1 MRALETLEERHVV
14 APFKAPDQLPEKV
27 LRRDPRKTALLSLI
41 PGLGQLYNGE
51 TGKGLLFLSVT
62 ISNMVVF
69 TCMVFSEEI
78 IRALAQQAASMQMS
92 IDWDLVK
99 TLRVF
104 HAGSPAF
111 LIYVGLLLSFITYAM
126 RDAYD
131 QARRAQQG
139 AVYAKYFLG
148 LPEAASGSY
157 LVHYAVTASATIFVL
172 FMVAPAKPTEQA
184 IDIELVEPEKPAPPP
199 PAPKQPDIPKT
210 QEKIILPKR
219 VELPK
224 PVDQPKPVEKP
235 LPNQVAVAI
244 PTDAPSALSL
254 APQGA
259 TSDPTPAADAG
270 ATGSGDPASAGS
282 GDSGEVDFGPY
293 LQEMQRR
300 IKKAWFPPKGNESKR
315 ITVKFKI
322 KRSGDVRS
330 IRLVESSGL
339 SIADNAAIAA
349 VEQAAPFPPLPAGAD
364 DEIVIKFTFDYNVFN
379 GTGSGLKSF

>member
-14 APFKAPDQLPEKV
+14 APGKEEHELPVKV
-27 LRRDPRKTALLSLI
+27 LRRDPRRAAMLSLI

-51 TGKGLLFLSVT
+51 TGKGMLFLAVSLANV
-62 ISNMVVF
+62 IVF
-69 TCMVFSEEI
+69 ASMIFSDELV
-78 IRALAQQAASMQMS
+78 RVLARQAASMQLTL
-92 IDWDLVK
+92 DWDLVK
-99 TLRVF
+99 TLQVF
-104 HAGSPAF
+104 HTGSAAF

-131 QARRAQQG
+131 QARRARQG
-139 AVYAKYFLG
+139 AVYAKFFLG

-157 LVHYAVTASATIFVL
+157 LVHYAFIAAATTFVL
-172 FMVAPAKPTEQA
+172 FMVAPSKPAEQA
-184 IDIELVEPEKPAPPP
+184 IDIELIEPEKPSPPP
-199 PAPKQPDIPKT
+199 PAPKREEPQKP
-210 QEKIILPKR
+210 EKIILPKK

-235 LPNQVAVAI
+235 LPNQVAVAV
-244 PTDAPSALSL
+244 PTDQPAPLSL

-259 TSDPTPAADAG
+259 VSDPAPAADSG
-270 ATGSGDPASAGS
+270 ASGSGDPGS
-282 GDSGEVDFGPY
+282 TGTGDSAEIDFGPY
-293 LQEMQRR
+293 VQEMTRR

-330 IRLVESSGL
+330 IRLIESSGL

-349 VEQAAPFPPLPAGAD
+349 VEQAAPFPPLPTGAD
-364 DEIVIKFTFDYNVFN
+364 DEISIKFTFDYNVFN
-379 GTGSGLKSF
+379 GTSSGVRSF